1 MLREYAVEP
10 SLIADY
16 ASARYFL
23 EKFGCDRGRVLA
35 QFPKSW
41 LRMVYDSLRCKPV
54 EKARVE
60 ELLARVKSSSLT
72 KRPGAT
78 FDPARSWLEQAVN
91 EDARGAAMAFAA
103 ILADG
108 VDRAPKIVNGHVLD
122 EGDHRWVV
130 TTDRIVVRTAKDM
143 ADAIHPLLCVSSKIR
158 FIDPYF
164 DGSRRDRTEPIL
176 EFIARAV
183 GGSRSQSGPVLE
195 IHAANPNDKSAE
207 FIQEGLQRFAAKLP
221 VNVAVTF
228 TQWSERPGGDQFHNR
243 YVLTDVGGV
252 EFGTGLDH
260 KPGQATDRVSLLSEA
275 TRKHLWARFDATSTA
290 YVMDGPTRALK
301 R

>member
-10 SLIADY
+10 RLIADY

-60 ELLARVKSSSLT
+60 ELLARVKSTGLAR
-72 KRPGAT
+72 RPGSS
-78 FDPARSWLEQAVN
+78 FDPNRGWLDQAVE
-91 EDARGAAMAFAA
+91 EDARAASMAFEA

-108 VDRAPKIVNGHVLD
+108 AERPPKVVNGHVFD
-122 EGDHRWVV
+122 ETDHRWAVA
-130 TTDRIVVRTAKDM
+130 TDRIVARTAKDM
-143 ADAIHPLLCVSSKIR
+143 ADAIHPLLDISTHVR

-164 DGSRRDRTEPIL
+164 YGVGRDRTLPIR
-176 EFIARAV
+176 EFIARAT
-183 GGSRSQSGPVLE
+183 SNPRSQRAPLLE
-195 IHAANPNDKSAE
+195 IHAANPNERSSALVE
-207 FIQEGLQRFAAKLP
+207 EALRQFSARLP
-221 VNVAVTF
+221 ADVSVTF
-228 TQWSERPGGDQFHNR
+228 TQWGERPGGDQFHNR

-252 EFGTGLDH
+252 EFGTGLDQ
-260 KPGQATDRVSLLSEA
+260 KPGQATDRVSLLWEA
-275 TRKHLWARFDATSTA
+275 TRKLLWARFDATSTA